1 MNIPLL
7 KSRIDI
13 MDIAGQLGI
22 AIGKADKAL
31 CPFHDDRTP
40 SLQFSREKQIATCFS
55 SNCHAGTMDVVALVQ
70 KKQGWTLPQALKWLS
85 QQAGIYQ
92 AVQTP
97 GKPKITEA
105 ERIELLT
112 KLYQNFESA
121 FIAGSTARRYIESRN
136 INHKSLSVG
145 YNTGTF
151 HHSVN
156 LTENREETI
165 KKYVAFGLLK
175 KTGSGYAVFGKGCL
189 VFPLKNK
196 QGQIVSFYYRETD
209 EAKKTKH
216 YYLRG
221 RQGLYP
227 NYPKPETS
235 QLVLCESIIDAITL
249 QQNTDVSILA
259 NYGTEGS
266 KEQLNAI
273 LKLEQLEELI
283 LFFDGDEPGRRGAKK
298 IAETIHQHRK
308 DIAIKIVQT
317 PDGEDVNT
325 LIQGHEA
332 TILSHLIKQA
342 KAYQAQTTFFLSA
355 EKKAVEKSIERKK
368 EVIQNP
374 LHTSNPNKII
384 YTSETAVYYIK
395 GGIRKDLDSLKVT
408 LVIEHPDTR
417 QKSRNKLDLYEDKQT
432 EKIAREAGEKLNLRT
447 DLLLNDLH
455 ILTDLLDDYREQLQS
470 EKEQAKIKIHTL
482 TSSEKTAY
490 SRFGKQRDLMQKI
503 NDLIGK
509 AGIVGEEKSRLF
521 LFCGAVSHRMY
532 KPLNIVVQGGS
543 GSGKSYLIKVI
554 SYLVP
559 QEKVKRYTRLS
570 EKSFYNFGEFD
581 LCNTLIIIEDYDG
594 MNEEVE
600 YAFRELQSNGELISA
615 VSGKEFENAAIQTKD
630 KIVRG
635 PIASM
640 VATTKGEVYHD
651 NSTRVFFIAID
662 ESSEQTERIIDYKN
676 RKANG
681 EIIEAREENAKHYL
695 QGFVR
700 TLKSYKVKNPYLK
713 QIRLPVPHDQL
724 RRLHELLEAF
734 SNQITL
740 LHQHQR
746 KTTASGELIAEK
758 QDMEI
763 AIDLLFDSIILKVDE
778 LDGRLRQFYE
788 KLKDYV
794 KQKSKAYEFIQRE
807 IRQALKL
814 SKTGMQRYMRDLEE
828 LEYIGRTGKG
838 RHGAT
843 KYKIIYWDDNVALRA
858 KLKSDLEE
866 QLKSL

>member
-1 MNIPLL
+1 MNIALL

-13 MDIAGQLGI
+13 TQIAAQIGI
-22 AIGKADKAL
+22 RIGKNDKAL

-55 SNCHAGTMDVVALVQ
+55 SNCTAGTMDVVALVQ
-70 KKQGWTLPQALKWLS
+70 KKQGWTLPQTLKWL
-85 QQAGIYQ
+85 QKQAGIYQ
-92 AVQTP
+92 AIQTP
-97 GKPKITEA
+97 TKPKTSEA
-105 ERIELLT
+105 ERIGLLT
-112 KLYQNFESA
+112 ELYQSFEGT
-121 FIAGSTARRYIESRN
+121 FIASSTARRYIESRN
-136 INHKSLSVG
+136 INHKTLSVG

-156 LTENREETI
+156 LIENREETI

-175 KTGSGYAVFGKGCL
+175 KTGSGYGVFGKGCL

-209 EAKKTKH
+209 ETKKTKH

-227 NYPKPETS
+227 NYPKPETAK
-235 QLVLCESIIDAITL
+235 LVLCESIIDAITL
-249 QQNTDVSILA
+249 QQNTDVEVLA

-283 LFFDGDEPGRRGAKK
+283 LFFDGDYPGRKGANK
-298 IAETIHQHRK
+298 IAETIHQHRQ
-308 DIAIKIVQT
+308 DIGIKIVQT
-317 PDGEDVNT
+317 PDGEDVNS
-325 LIQGHEA
+325 LVQGHSLPGENGKPE
-332 TILSHLIKQA
+332 ILNHLINQSIP
-342 KAYQAQTTFFLSA
+342 YQPKSAQTAGEQVFFLSP
-355 EKKAVEKSIERKK
+355 ERAVEVKK
-368 EVIQNP
+368 VIPTEVHSLN
-374 LHTSNPNKII
+374 TGNPNKII
-384 YTSETAVYYIK
+384 YASQTATYYIK

-408 LVIEHPDTR
+408 LVIEHPETK
-417 QKSRNKLDLYEDKQT
+417 QKSRNKPDLYEDKQT

-455 ILTDLLDDYREQLQS
+455 ILTDLLDDYREQLQI

-490 SRFGKQRDLMQKI
+490 SRFGKQGDLMQKI
-503 NDLIGK
+503 NTLIGK

-521 LFCGAVSHRMY
+521 LFCGAVSHKMQ

-615 VSGKEFENAAIQTKD
+615 VSGKEFENSAIQTKD

-662 ESSEQTERIIDYKN
+662 ESREQTERIIAYKN

-700 TLKSYKVKNPYLK
+700 TLKSYKVKNSYLK
-713 QIRLPVPHDQL
+713 PAISPISNID
-724 RRLHELLEAF
+724 
-734 SNQITL
+734 NQI
-740 LHQHQR
+740 
-746 KTTASGELIAEK
+746 A
-758 QDMEI
+758 
-763 AIDLLFDSIILKVDE
+763 
-778 LDGRLRQFYE
+778 
-788 KLKDYV
+788 
-794 KQKSKAYEFIQRE
+794 
-807 IRQALKL
+807 
-814 SKTGMQRYMRDLEE
+814 
-828 LEYIGRTGKG
+828 
-838 RHGAT
+838 
-843 KYKIIYWDDNVALRA
+843 
-858 KLKSDLEE
+858 
-866 QLKSL
+866 